1 MATFKRKQYVIDKKF
16 QYNVSF
22 KAVALPLITVLIV
35 GFVLLF
41 FAVKNN
47 NYINS
52 IVKTQGDMIEMFLT
66 TPALV
71 NSNNP
76 TIKNAKSTFD
86 NNIGM
91 LQEIKRNSGI
101 VMYFIIA
108 MIVVQSIIIFA
119 IFIFLTHRISGPI
132 WVMTNYLKAI
142 QQGKKPSD
150 RPLRKNDEFK
160 NFYAELQATVEKL
173 MAKNKK
179 K

>member
-1 MATFKRKQYVIDKKF
+1 MASFKRKQYVIDKKF

-22 KAVALPLITVLIV
+22 KAVALPLVTVLIV

-41 FAVKNN
+41 FAVRNN
-47 NYINS
+47 NYINT

-91 LQEIKRNSGI
+91 LQEIKRNSQI

-108 MIVVQSIIIFA
+108 MIIVQSVIIFA
-119 IFIFLTHRISGPI
+119 IFIFITHKISGPI
-132 WVMTNYLKAI
+132 WVMTRYLREV
-142 QQGKKPSD
+142 QQGKKPLG
-150 RPLRKNDEFK
+150 RPLRKNDQLQ
-160 NFYAELQATVEKL
+160 NFYAELQATIEKL
-173 MAKNKK
+173 RGKNKK
-179 K
+179 

>member
-1 MATFKRKQYVIDKKF
+1 MASFKRKQYVIDKKF
-16 QYNVSF
+16 QYNISF
-22 KAVALPLITVLIV
+22 KAVALPLVTVLIV

-41 FAVKNN
+41 FAVRNN
-47 NYINS
+47 NYINT

-71 NSNNP
+71 NSANP

-91 LQEIKRNSGI
+91 LQEIKRNSEI

-132 WVMTNYLKAI
+132 WVMSRYLREI
-142 QQGKKPSD
+142 QQGNKPSN
-150 RPLRKNDEFK
+150 RPLRKNDELQS
-160 NFYAELQATVEKL
+160 FYSELQATVEML
-173 MAKNKK
+173 LEKK
-179 K
+179 KK